1 MGRTLSLFMHFRRAI
16 SWLLVVGVAGCAS
29 DQGAAPN
36 ADWSPTT
43 GGTTEELI
51 SEPLNFALRDEST
64 SYGLPREGMSS
75 VADLIALLPEG
86 AIDRTEPNVFTAEG
100 DGLVSPLC
108 QGGGSATLDDL
119 PMVVEGVVTLHPRLY
134 VKTEICGSDERFYGS
149 FVVEDDTGGILV
161 LRDGRVAPF
170 KTGARIRMTVRG
182 LAVTFG
188 RDPDTRAVIV
198 ADFEELQSGTDS
210 VLYTEQAGPFTSD
223 DVGRTRRIEG
233 VVLQSP
239 TNDNFSSMLVADRSV
254 PPADEA
260 FEPSAVCLELCSSDC
275 NRVCPSEGQLV
286 CRRTLCPSICEGA
299 ANSYDD
305 AAQELLPSVCWEV
318 SLDAELV
325 RRGTSPA
332 VGTPMAVIGPV
343 GNSFGR
349 KIWVQR
355 LGQLQTDLLDGD
367 N

>member
-1 MGRTLSLFMHFRRAI
+1 MHFRRAI
-16 SWLLVVGVAGCAS
+16 AWMLVASVAGCAS
-29 DQGAAPN
+29 DQGGEPN

-43 GGTTEELI
+43 GGTTEEPI
-51 SEPLNFALRDEST
+51 DEPLNFVRRDEST
-64 SYGLPREGMSS
+64 SYGLPRDGMSS
-75 VADLIALLPEG
+75 VADLIGLLPEG
-86 AIDRTEPNVFTAEG
+86 EIDRTDPNVFTADG
-100 DGLVSPLC
+100 DGLNSPLC
-108 QGGGSATLDDL
+108 QSGGSRTLADL

-134 VKTEICGSDERFYGS
+134 IKTEICGSDERFYGS
-149 FVVEDDTGGILV
+149 FVLEDDTGGILV

-182 LAVTFG
+182 VAVTFG
-188 RDPDTRAVIV
+188 RDPDTRAVII
-198 ADFEELQSGTDS
+198 ADFEELQAGTDS
-210 VLYTEQAGPFTSD
+210 VLYTEQTGPFTSD

-239 TNDNFSSMLVADRSV
+239 TNDNFSSMLLADRSL
-254 PPADEA
+254 PPATET

-275 NRVCPSEGQLV
+275 NRICPSEGQLV
-286 CRRTLCPSICEGA
+286 CRRTLCPAICEATSNAYNEGGE
-299 ANSYDD
+299 D
-305 AAQELLPSVCWEV
+305 LLPSVCWEV

-332 VGTPMAVIGPV
+332 VGTPMGVNGPV

-355 LGQLQTDLLDGD
+355 LGQLQTTLMDED